1 MGNDIAV
8 YTAIAGGRDTLK
20 TDQCW
25 EGADFFA
32 FVDFEGPD
40 DLPTD
45 SGWRFHPVCKLFS
58 DPRRNA
64 KIHKI
69 LSHLYLPEYRYTI
82 WMDGSVSLRV
92 PAADLVRQFLAG
104 ADVAMFRHRWQRCAY
119 DVAANC
125 ARLHL
130 DYERLIAAQVA
141 QLEERGWP
149 RDAGQ
154 HECAVILRRHTM
166 PAVERFNALW
176 WADVCRFSRRDQ
188 ISVEWAAAAAG
199 VHIADIPG
207 DVQHNDFFTRQT
219 HARKM

>member
-1 MGNDIAV
+1 VGNDIAV
-8 YTAIAGGRDTLK
+8 YTAIAGARDRLK
-20 TDQCW
+20 TDQCRD
-25 EGADFFA
+25 GADFYA

-45 SGWRFHPVCKLFS
+45 SGWRFDPVCRLFT

-69 LSHLYLPEYRYTI
+69 LSHLYLPGYRYSI

-92 PAADLVRQFLAG
+92 PAADLVRQFLDG
-104 ADVAMFRHRWQRCAY
+104 ADVAMFRHRWRRCAY

-130 DYERLIAAQVA
+130 DYEGLIAAQVA
-141 QLEERGWP
+141 QLERRGWQ
-149 RDAGQ
+149 RGAGQ
-154 HECAVILRRHTM
+154 HECAVILRRHTY
-166 PAVERFNALW
+166 AVERFNALW

-199 VHIADIPG
+199 LRIADIPG
-207 DVQHNDFFTRQT
+207 NVQHNDFFTRRP

>member
-8 YTAIAGGRDTLK
+8 YTAIAGGRDVLK

-25 EGADFFA
+25 EGADFYA

-40 DLPTD
+40 ELPTD
-45 SGWRFHPVCKLFS
+45 SGWRFQPVCKLFT

-64 KIHKI
+64 KIHKA
-69 LSHLYLPEYRYTI
+69 LSHLYLPEYRYSI

-104 ADVAMFRHRWQRCAY
+104 ADLAMFRHRWRRCAY

-125 ARLHL
+125 MRLHL
-130 DYERLIAAQVA
+130 DYERLITAQVA
-141 QLEERGWP
+141 QLRARGWP
-149 RDAGQ
+149 ERAGQ
-154 HECAVILRRHTM
+154 HECAVILRRHSA
-166 PAVERFNALW
+166 PVARFNALW
-176 WADVCRFSRRDQ
+176 WADICRFSRRDQ

-199 VHIADIPG
+199 VQVADLPG
-207 DVQHNDFFTRQT
+207 NVQHNAYFARAS